1 MWLPPPRSGL
11 RRGGGEEHAEVSTKV
26 TVLRMT
32 GMRDGDDPFPAP
44 TLNVSAR
51 GVGRWAWSLETK
63 RPGVG
68 GMKRELIP
76 RERRRPGAEDI

>member
-1 MWLPPPRSGL
+1 
-11 RRGGGEEHAEVSTKV
+11 
-26 TVLRMT
+26 
-32 GMRDGDDPFPAP
+32 MRDGDDPFPAP

-51 GVGRWAWSLETK
+51 GIGRWAWSLETK

-68 GMKRELIP
+68 GMKRELAP